1 VLTLEP
7 PYPVVDGY
15 ALLPDHADPGLF
27 HALPAAPSL
36 AMAGGRPALSL
47 IQYLGGGAGAS
58 RISGGILQLTTE
70 LAVPAADLERLP
82 ARLAAWLA
90 QTRGGTG
97 ATGGR
102 PVRVVPVTID
112 SGTVELTVLGRTNTP
127 PPEGSAAPGGT
138 FEVQFAAGGRPSLG
152 NTNPAS
158 FQLILNEP
166 AAELIGACLDKPE
179 LPVLVT
185 YALTFQA
192 LRPAFTIDIH
202 ADWHKVYRTLQQKFG
217 LNAWVAAADV
227 DIAITDALETA
238 GVDVDV
244 AVLSVGGAAA
254 AAKTKEQL
262 LDWVLERLFQ
272 PMAPP
277 EPPGAGIG
285 QAIGDAVWS
294 LTRAILPGV
303 SYKLKKVDEN
313 QLRHLDVR
321 ARERVAEVRELRPQ
335 GMLGGL
341 LRRLRVD
348 ERGAPNPE
356 WPAIRAGM
364 LQQVELSGFPRLEVG
379 VDVVDRFATDG
390 LRACRV
396 QLARALP
403 GGGRADQAELAFTAA
418 GAGHR
423 DWVVNLLDDAA
434 RGAVWDTPYEY
445 RVLADF
451 DPSSPLRPAGASGTS
466 GGGAAVAE
474 SPWRGQ
480 QARELLVDPREAYS
494 VTDVTVTVAP
504 LFSFALFGAVTVELR
519 PLGDPARTARVILRP
534 DAPSQAWRYAAAGA
548 QGSPYQWRAV
558 YHRPLEAGGDVSTE
572 WADAVEPWLSL
583 PDPMPE
589 KLAVTFFIDLPWAD
603 VSAALLQLRYDDD
616 AHDVHYAEETITL
629 SAATPVLSRVY
640 SIAAGGSR
648 ALGYRLTVKLAAGGL
663 LEGSWRAATD
673 DRIVIDRR
681 LVDERQVQVRA
692 LGGPL
697 AALKLAE
704 VAVALEVRDPVT
716 AAVRAATRLR
726 IQPGQEA
733 GFSGTFSYL
742 RGDPPVQQVFHQV
755 TAVDTS
761 GFVRTQPWTASGADL
776 LVLDLRTQKIT
787 G

>member
-1 VLTLEP
+1 MLTLEP

-27 HALPAAPSL
+27 YALPSAPSL
-36 AMAGGRPALSL
+36 AMVDGRPALSL
-47 IQYLGGGAGAS
+47 IQYLGGGAGAAK
-58 RISGGILQLTTE
+58 ISGGILQLSTE
-70 LAVPAADLERLP
+70 LLVPPADLAALP
-82 ARLAAWLA
+82 GKLARL
-90 QTRGGTG
+90 RGTG
-97 ATGGR
+97 GAS
-102 PVRVVPVTID
+102 PRVVPVQFD
-112 SGTVELTVLGRTNTP
+112 SGTVELTVLGQTNVP

-138 FEVQFAAGGRPSLG
+138 FEVKFAAGGRPSLG
-152 NTNPAS
+152 NANPAS

-185 YALTFQA
+185 YAMTFAA
-192 LRPAFTIDIH
+192 LRPSFTIDIH
-202 ADWHKVYRTLQQKFG
+202 ADWHKVYKTLQQKFTA
-217 LNAWVAAADV
+217 NAWVAAADV
-227 DIAITDALETA
+227 DVAITDALETS
-238 GVDVDV
+238 GVDIDTVIMGTGDG
-244 AVLSVGGAAA
+244 SAAA
-254 AAKTKEQL
+254 AQKTKEQL

-277 EPPGAGIG
+277 APPGSGIG

-341 LRRLRVD
+341 LRRLQVD
-348 ERGAPNPE
+348 EHGAPNPQ

-379 VDVVDRFATDG
+379 VDVVNRFGTDG
-390 LRACRV
+390 LRSCRV
-396 QLARALP
+396 QLARRLP
-403 GGGRADQAELAFTAA
+403 SGEHADEVELAFTAA
-418 GAGHR
+418 NAGHR

-434 RGAVWDTPYEY
+434 RDAVWDTPYEY

-451 DPSSPLRPAGASGTS
+451 DPSSPLRLSGVT
-466 GGGAAVAE
+466 E
-474 SPWRGQ
+474 SPWRAQ
-480 QARELLVDPREAYS
+480 RARDLLVDPREAYA

-519 PLGDPARTARVILRP
+519 PAGDPARTGRVVLKP
-534 DAPSQAWRYAAAGA
+534 DAATQVWQYASAGSDGA
-548 QGSPYQWRAV
+548 PYQWRAT

-589 KLAVTFFIDLPWAD
+589 KLAVSFFVDLPWAD
-603 VSAALLQLRYDDD
+603 VNAALLELRYDDE
-616 AHDVHYAEETITL
+616 ANDVHYAEETITL
-629 SAATPVLSRVY
+629 SADTPVLSRTY
-640 SIAAGGSR
+640 SIASGGSR
-648 ALGYRLTVKLAAGGL
+648 ALGYRLTVKMAAGGL
-663 LEGSWRAATD
+663 LEGSWRQATD

-692 LGGPL
+692 IGGPL
-697 AALKLAE
+697 AALKLLE
-704 VAVALEVRDPVT
+704 VAVALEVRDPVSS
-716 AAVRAATRLR
+716 AVRASTRIR
-726 IQPGQEA
+726 VVPGQES
-733 GFSGTFSYL
+733 GLVGTFSYL
-742 RGDPPVQQVFHQV
+742 RGDPPVLQVFHQV
-755 TAVDTS
+755 TAIDAN
-761 GFVRTQPWTASGADL
+761 GFVRTQPWTASSADL
-776 LVLDLRTQKIT
+776 LVLDLRTQTIA